1 MDMKNEQL
9 LDNAI
14 SETLGMNTAGE
25 SAAYERALAGD
36 AGARATDRQLRET
49 TAYLAAA
56 SPHMAPP
63 ADLRGRILLATAAKT
78 YKLEDYRKAS
88 GEDNR
93 FYKWGFYAAAA
104 FLILGAMY
112 NMDVRGKLDTAN
124 AQYSA
129 LQQKTQELALTSRQ
143 HDEALSAFLD
153 PRSKQIT
160 WQDQDGKPFGR
171 AVVNLSTH
179 RALIVLPQEIVPPGA
194 QPQFSMKGPDGK
206 DVAFNTTLIMAP
218 AVQLGLV
225 IPAKAPDFAK
235 NYDVQKLTPDDG
247 SRIDVAGFDR

>member
-104 FLILGAMY
+104 SVNKRWATYGIFVEILRAQ
-112 NMDVRGKLDTAN
+112 GKLQEQAEPKEVQSAN
-124 AQYSA
+124 
-129 LQQKTQELALTSRQ
+129 
-143 HDEALSAFLD
+143 
-153 PRSKQIT
+153 
-160 WQDQDGKPFGR
+160 
-171 AVVNLSTH
+171 
-179 RALIVLPQEIVPPGA
+179 
-194 QPQFSMKGPDGK
+194 
-206 DVAFNTTLIMAP
+206 
-218 AVQLGLV
+218 
-225 IPAKAPDFAK
+225 
-235 NYDVQKLTPDDG
+235 
-247 SRIDVAGFDR
+247 